1 MMIEV
6 IGAIEDERVVEDIE
20 TTTIANAVTMVSST
34 LPLLVALVDP
44 AYDN

>member
-6 IGAIEDERVVEDIE
+6 IGAIEDERVEDIE
-20 TTTIANAVTMVSST
+20 TTTIASAATMVSSI
-34 LPLLVALVDP
+34 LPLLLALFDL